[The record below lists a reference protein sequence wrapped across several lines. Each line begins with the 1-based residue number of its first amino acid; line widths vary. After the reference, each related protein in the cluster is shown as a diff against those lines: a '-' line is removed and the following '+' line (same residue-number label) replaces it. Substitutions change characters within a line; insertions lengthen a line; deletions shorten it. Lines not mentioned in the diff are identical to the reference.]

1 MAKLKSTAEVT
12 RELNPLKYAGNYV
25 VDAKFIPAKA
35 YIIVKPST
43 VPRSKKRQKIKRGL
57 VHISGCDYSTHDLP
71 ISLTSQTEDYWA
83 YEFYFKR
90 LFELGYP
97 LKSLTCDDKPS
108 IRSACLKYYP
118 EAQIQL
124 CLRHYSEE
132 IARKLKVRLIERIR
146 QSLEKKLDRMGDDF
160 FYDTRPI
167 TQQRAIRLTNR
178 VADLEHKYWVAQ
190 EFSDTMSSLLLS
202 MTREEYEQGLKE
214 IKEFFQTAF
223 PLEHGSLRKRIIKT
237 YKKFQEDKC
246 YLFTSF
252 NHPGLDIPR
261 TTNLQEGYHS
271 HWEARLSSIR
281 GFESEETAKNY
292 LNALV
297 LKRRFSILT
306 SCRKRFKHLNGKSPL
321 GHSGGLKTTLKNW
334 VRFCIREG

>member
-35 YIIVKPST
+35 YIVAKPSI
-43 VPRSKKRQKIKRGL
+43 VPRSKKRQKIKRGI
-57 VHISGCDYSTHDLP
+57 VHISGCDYATHDLP
-71 ISLTSQTEDYWA
+71 LSLTSQAEDYWA
-83 YEFYFKR
+83 YEFYFKQ

-97 LKSLTCDDKPS
+97 LKSLICDDKPS
-108 IRSACLKYYP
+108 IRSACFQYYP

-132 IARKLKVRLIERIR
+132 IARKLKIRLIERII

-160 FYDTRPI
+160 FYDTRPV
-167 TQQRAIRLTNR
+167 TQQRAIRLVNR
-178 VADLEHKYWVAQ
+178 IADLEHKYWVAQ
-190 EFSDTMSSLLLS
+190 EFSQIINLLLGS
-202 MTREEYEQGLKE
+202 KTDEAYQKHAGEL
-214 IKEFFQTAF
+214 KEFFQIMF

-252 NHPGLDIPR
+252 DHPELDIPER
-261 TTNLQEGYHS
+261 IKNAPELGTLPSSSYTLYIKTNQMSRVCFGLALDHHFPYVFRITKNL
-271 HWEARLSSIR
+271 RLS
-281 GFESEETAKNY
+281 
-292 LNALV
+292 
-297 LKRRFSILT
+297 
-306 SCRKRFKHLNGKSPL
+306 
-321 GHSGGLKTTLKNW
+321 
-334 VRFCIREG
+334 